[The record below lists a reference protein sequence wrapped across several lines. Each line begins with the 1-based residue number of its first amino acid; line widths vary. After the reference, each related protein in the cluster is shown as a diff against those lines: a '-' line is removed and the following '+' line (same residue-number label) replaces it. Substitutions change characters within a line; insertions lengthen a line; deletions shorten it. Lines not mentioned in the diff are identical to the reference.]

1 MNVLGLQNIRGT
13 IVEDNFLSELEA
25 SGGIVLH
32 ANMCYPVAEYKDTD
46 IRIAIEPIDLAYM
59 RDLTSDYAVMSRNNE
74 YEHKIEGD
82 LFEALSQAVDRFKS
96 AVVLYMFVKTI
107 PIY

>member
-59 RDLTSDYAVMSRNNE
+59 RDLTNDYAVMSRNKE
-74 YEHKIEGD
+74 YEHKIDGD
-82 LFEALSQAVDRFKS
+82 LYEALNQALERLKS
-96 AVVLYMFVKTI
+96 ADVFYMYFT
-107 PIY
+107 